1 MSMGMALFGLERYLR
16 TQYRWGP
23 TQCGVQHRCLPPPR
37 AGQFFIG
44 IDDAGVEGGPEET
57 NALTEICN
65 IEIGV
70 WRRPGHLNQADMIG
84 KMKLPD
90 DPYIAGIL
98 TATKLERMVLV
109 PVVGQQSGGLHQ
121 NYGAMNFVNELFNL
135 PSSELGA
142 GFNTPLLFRG
152 FSRFE
157 SVAIENGG
165 NAAQAYYGR
174 RLRFRGLKRI
184 QNPYSLVG

>member
-1 MSMGMALFGLERYLR
+1 MALYGLQSYLR
-16 TQYRWGP
+16 QQYDWKV
-23 TQCGVQHRCLPPPR
+23 TECGVQNRCLPPPR

-44 IDDAGVEGGPEET
+44 IDDAGVDAGPDET

-70 WRRPGHLNQADMIG
+70 WRRPGHLSQQDMIG

-90 DPYIAGIL
+90 DLYLAGIMTL
-98 TATKLERMVLV
+98 TKLERMVLC
-109 PVVGQQSGGLHQ
+109 PVVGQASGGLDK
-121 NYGAMNFVNELFNL
+121 NYGAMNFINSLFGL
-135 PSSELGA
+135 PSADLGA
-142 GFNTPLLFRG
+142 GFNEPLRFRG

-157 SVAIENGG
+157 SIAIENSGTPG
-165 NAAQAYYGR
+165 DANAYFGR

-184 QNPYSLVG
+184 QKPVELIG

>member
-1 MSMGMALFGLERYLR
+1 VPVSS
-16 TQYRWGP
+16 
-23 TQCGVQHRCLPPPR
+23 
-37 AGQFFIG
+37 FIG

-70 WRRPGHLNQADMIG
+70 WRRPGHLNQADMLG

-121 NYGAMNFVNELFNL
+121 NYGAMNFINRLFEL
-135 PSSELGA
+135 PSDELGA
-142 GFNTPLLFRG
+142 GFNTPLVFRA
-152 FSRFE
+152 SRVL
-157 SVAIENGG
+157 SRWQLRTVANQ
-165 NAAQAYYGR
+165 AQAYYGR
-174 RLRFRGLKRI
+174 RLRFRGFKRI
-184 QNPYSLVG
+184 QNPYSLAG